1 MAKALRRH
9 DHTAWV
15 THFVRN
21 RLPEQDFPGED
32 EDEYGYFAGGELE
45 ADAGAFQVLTAIIRL
60 GGLMPGYSFRKGRT
74 TIYGGQ
80 PAVCATE
87 MPLYAF
93 ATYARERAE
102 AGNVSAYGISFLKS
116 EFYAAGGRPAIYGL
130 STDNVKYSRNDPTC
144 RVIDDSILPVREQFR
159 FIAHNPGGA
168 TRPIDWSHEREW
180 RWVACDGE
188 VDNIWVQDY
197 NGISGPAPA
206 LPLFKGRKEGRPFS
220 RVCII
225 VWTVDEAKEI
235 NELLTGF
242 HLAGSNNYGS
252 PFDRQVIERSRI
264 IVLEEVIKAVEKSRE
279 LNAQTIEGL
288 EEAQLLRSIT
298 IARPPENAAKI
309 VADAFAAAKT
319 AGEQAGAAY
328 NAKHGSAS
336 ASFGFAHAAT
346 TDVTSPIVQYLLE
359 SGQASGP
366 FDGEVWLNYPGP
378 HGSGNIDYVEE
389 VCRAAAQVLAE
400 KLGIEVYVSVALD

>member
-1 MAKALRRH
+1 MAQTLRRH

-116 EFYAAGGRPAIYGL
+116 EFCAAGGRTAIYGL
-130 STDNVKYSRNDPTC
+130 STDNVKYRRNDPTC
-144 RVIDDSILPVREQFR
+144 RIIDEAILPVREQYR

-180 RWVACDGE
+180 RWVARDNE

-197 NGISGPAPA
+197 NGLYGPAPA
-206 LPLFKGRKEGRPFS
+206 LPLFKGPKEGGPFS

-225 VWTVDEAKEI
+225 VWTADEAKVI

-242 HLAGSNNYGS
+242 HLAGSNNYDS

-264 IVLEEVIKAVEKSRE
+264 IVLEEVIKAVEENHE
-279 LNAQTIEGL
+279 LDAQTIEGL
-288 EEAQLLRSIT
+288 EEAQLLKSIT
-298 IARPPENAAKI
+298 IARPPKNAAKI
-309 VADAFAAAKT
+309 VANAFAAAKT
-319 AGEQAGAAY
+319 AGEQAGAAFI
-328 NAKHGSAS
+328 AKHGNEPDRVYRRGLSWS
-336 ASFGFAHAAT
+336 LCG
-346 TDVTSPIVQYLLE
+346 DLRRELCLV
-359 SGQASGP
+359 
-366 FDGEVWLNYPGP
+366 EVPLCCCG
-378 HGSGNIDYVEE
+378 
-389 VCRAAAQVLAE
+389 
-400 KLGIEVYVSVALD
+400 